1 MKTERKRPIWVG
13 FFIFLAIVG
22 VTFAVILGLSV
33 LLGKKDYLGA
43 EKIAIVRVEG
53 VIFNSKEIISQ
64 LKKYQ
69 SNPTVKAIVLR
80 VNSPGG
86 GVGPAQEI
94 HELIRQIARKKE
106 KKILVS
112 MGSVAAS
119 GGYYIACPAEKIVAN
134 PGTITGSIGVIM
146 EFPNIQELFKKVG
159 LDTVVVKSGKFKD
172 IGSPIRTMSE
182 EEKRLLQGMIDDV
195 YTQFVRAVAEG
206 RNLPVE
212 RVRKL
217 ADGRIF
223 SGKQAKEFGLVD
235 ELGGLEHTV
244 QLAAKLTGLEKKAFI
259 RLEEKERFN
268 LSELLNGISRIFG
281 LVGMSEST
289 ISLQYRWK

>member
-53 VIFNSKEIISQ
+53 VIFSSKDIISQ

-94 HELIRQIARKKE
+94 HEVVRQIVLKKE
-106 KKILVS
+106 KKVLVS

-119 GGYYIACPAEKIVAN
+119 GGYYIACPAAKIVAN

-172 IGSPIRTMSE
+172 IGSPVRTMSE
-182 EEKRLLQGMIDDV
+182 EEKRLLQDMIDDV
-195 YTQFVRAVAEG
+195 YSQFVRAIAEG
-206 RNLPVE
+206 RNLPE
-212 RVRKL
+212 ESVRKL

-223 SGKQAKEFGLVD
+223 SGKQAKELGLVD

-244 QLAAKLTGLEKKAFI
+244 QLAAKLSGLEKKAFI

-268 LSELLNGISRIFG
+268 LSELLSGISRILG
-281 LVGMSEST
+281 LVGMSDSS
-289 ISLQYRWK
+289 ISIQYRWK

>member
-22 VTFAVILGLSV
+22 VTFAVILGLSA

-53 VIFNSKEIISQ
+53 VIFDSKDIIAQ

-94 HELIRQIARKKE
+94 HELIRKIVLKNE

-119 GGYYIACPAEKIVAN
+119 GGYYIACPATKIVAN

-172 IGSPIRTMSE
+172 IGSPVRTMSK
-182 EEKRLLQGMIDDV
+182 EEKRLLQDLIDDV
-195 YTQFVRAVAEG
+195 YSQFVRAIAEG
-206 RNLPVE
+206 RNIPEE
-212 RVRKL
+212 RVRKF

-223 SGKQAKEFGLVD
+223 SGKQAKELGLVD

-244 QLAAKLTGLEKKAFI
+244 QLAAKLSGLEKKAFI
-259 RLEEKERFN
+259 RLEEKERFK
-268 LSELLNGISRIFG
+268 LSELLNGVSRILG
-281 LVGMSEST
+281 MVGMSDST